1 MASVSSVR
9 LKINGRARS
18 VPAQPARMLLG
29 VLRDELHLTGAKY
42 GCGAGQCGAGTVL
55 VDGKATRSCI
65 TDLGSVEG
73 RALTTV
79 EGLERKGTLHPL
91 QQAFIAAG
99 AMQCGYCVP
108 GMILSALALLERNP
122 DPDETEIRRALQG
135 NICRCGV
142 YPRYVTAVKNAAAAA
157 RTKAQR

>member
-1 MASVSSVR
+1 MASAGSVR
-9 LKINGRARS
+9 LKVNGRAHS
-18 VPAQPARMLLG
+18 VPARPSRMLLG
-29 VLRDELHLTGAKY
+29 VLRDELQLTGAKY
-42 GCGAGQCGAGTVL
+42 GCGAGQCGACTVL

-65 TDLGSVEG
+65 TDLGSVQG
-73 RALTTV
+73 KALTTI
-79 EGLERKGTLHPL
+79 EGLERKGALHPL

-122 DPDETEIRRALQG
+122 EPDDGDIRRALQG

-142 YPRYVTAVKNAAAAA
+142 YPRYVTAVKHAAAVA
-157 RTKAQR
+157 RTKAER